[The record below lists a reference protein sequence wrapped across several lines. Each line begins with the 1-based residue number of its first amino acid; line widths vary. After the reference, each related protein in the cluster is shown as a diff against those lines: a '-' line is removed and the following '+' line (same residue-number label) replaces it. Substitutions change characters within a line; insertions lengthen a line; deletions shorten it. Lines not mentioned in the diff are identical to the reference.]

1 LPTRTIRPGPGSPPT
16 RFLDRVPAN
25 VLVVLDEAYNEYLPQ
40 SQQADSVG
48 WLRKYPNLL
57 LSRTFS
63 KAYGLAG
70 LRVGYGLAHP
80 QVADLL
86 NRVRQPFNVGSVA
99 QVAAVAALEDEAFV
113 QKSFELNRAGMKQ
126 LTDGFRSLGLEWIPS
141 FANFVAVKV
150 EDAPGTYQK
159 LLSKGVIVRP
169 IGGYKLPNHLRV
181 SIGLEPENARFLTVL
196 GNVIAG
202 RE

>member
-1 LPTRTIRPGPGSPPT
+1 
-16 RFLDRVPAN
+16 
-25 VLVVLDEAYNEYLPQ
+25 VLDEAYNEYLPQ

-150 EDAPGTYQK
+150 EDASGTYQK

>member
-1 LPTRTIRPGPGSPPT
+1 
-16 RFLDRVPAN
+16 
-25 VLVVLDEAYNEYLPQ
+25 
-40 SQQADSVG
+40 
-48 WLRKYPNLL
+48 
-57 LSRTFS
+57 
-63 KAYGLAG
+63 
-70 LRVGYGLAHP
+70 
-80 QVADLL
+80 
-86 NRVRQPFNVGSVA
+86 
-99 QVAAVAALEDEAFV
+99 LEDEAFV